1 MAVRI
6 RLKKL
11 GRKKRPFYRVVAI
24 DSRFKRDGREIE
36 RLGWYDPVQDSNS
49 CNLNEDR
56 ILYWLKQGAK
66 PSDTVQGLFRKN
78 GLSYKWH
85 LSKQGVKDADI
96 DKLLEE
102 WKEREKNRIELK
114 KDKKIKKKE
123 LAANADT
130 GESVASEEE
139 APAEEVK
146 AEEAPVEKAP
156 AEEVK
161 AEEAPVEETP
171 AEEVKAE
178 EASVEEVKAEEAPVE
193 EVKVE
198 EAPEEEV
205 KAEEAPADEV
215 KAEEAPIEEA
225 PAEEVKAEET
235 PADEVKA
242 EEAPIEEA
250 PAEEV
255 KAEETP
261 AEQVKEQE
269 KN

>member
-36 RLGWYDPVQDSNS
+36 RLGWYDPVQDNNS

-130 GESVASEEE
+130 GESVAPAEEVKAEETPVEEAPAEEVKAEETPAEE

-146 AEEAPVEKAP
+146 AEEAPVEEVKAEETPAEEVKVEEAP

-161 AEEAPVEETP
+161 AEEAPVE
-171 AEEVKAE
+171 
-178 EASVEEVKAEEAPVE
+178 
-193 EVKVE
+193 
-198 EAPEEEV
+198 
-205 KAEEAPADEV
+205 
-215 KAEEAPIEEA
+215 
-225 PAEEVKAEET
+225 
-235 PADEVKA
+235 
-242 EEAPIEEA
+242 
-250 PAEEV
+250 
-255 KAEETP
+255 
-261 AEQVKEQE
+261 QVKEQE
-269 KN
+269 KK

>member
-36 RLGWYDPVQDSNS
+36 RLGWYDPVQDNNS

-130 GESVASEEE
+130 GESVAPAEEVKAEEAPVEEAPVEEVKAEEAPVEEAPAEEVKAEETPAEE

-146 AEEAPVEKAP
+146 AEEAPVEEVKAEETPAEEVKVEEAP

-161 AEEAPVEETP
+161 AEEAPVE
-171 AEEVKAE
+171 
-178 EASVEEVKAEEAPVE
+178 
-193 EVKVE
+193 
-198 EAPEEEV
+198 
-205 KAEEAPADEV
+205 
-215 KAEEAPIEEA
+215 
-225 PAEEVKAEET
+225 
-235 PADEVKA
+235 
-242 EEAPIEEA
+242 
-250 PAEEV
+250 
-255 KAEETP
+255 
-261 AEQVKEQE
+261 QVKEQE
-269 KN
+269 KK

>member
-36 RLGWYDPVQDSNS
+36 RLGWYDPVQDNNS
-49 CNLNEDR
+49 CNLNEER
-56 ILYWLKQGAK
+56 VLYWLDQGAK
-66 PSDTVQGLFRKN
+66 PSDTVQGLFRRN

-85 LSKQGVKDADI
+85 LSKQGVKDSDI
-96 DKLLEE
+96 EKLLEE

-123 LAANADT
+123 LSAKAEETPA
-130 GESVASEEE
+130 EE

-146 AEEAPVEKAP
+146 A
-156 AEEVK
+156 
-161 AEEAPVEETP
+161 
-171 AEEVKAE
+171 
-178 EASVEEVKAEEAPVE
+178 
-193 EVKVE
+193 
-198 EAPEEEV
+198 
-205 KAEEAPADEV
+205 
-215 KAEEAPIEEA
+215 
-225 PAEEVKAEET
+225 
-235 PADEVKA
+235 
-242 EEAPIEEA
+242 EEA

-261 AEQVKEQE
+261 AEETPAEEAPAEEVKAEE
-269 KN
+269 APAEEVPAEEVKAEEAPADEAPAEEAPAEEVKAEEANEVKDEDKPSD

>member
-36 RLGWYDPVQDSNS
+36 RLGWYDPVQDNNS

-102 WKEREKNRIELK
+102 WKEREKNRTELK

-130 GESVASEEE
+130 SESVA
-139 APAEEVK
+139 PAEQ
-146 AEEAPVEKAP
+146 APK
-156 AEEVK
+156 
-161 AEEAPVEETP
+161 
-171 AEEVKAE
+171 
-178 EASVEEVKAEEAPVE
+178 
-193 EVKVE
+193 
-198 EAPEEEV
+198 EEV
-205 KAEEAPADEV
+205 KAEEAPAPAEEAPKEEV
-215 KAEEAPIEEA
+215 KAEEAPAEEAPKEEVKAEEAPKEEVKAEEA
-225 PAEEVKAEET
+225 PAEEVK
-235 PADEVKA
+235 K
-242 EEAPIEEA
+242 
-250 PAEEV
+250 
-255 KAEETP
+255 
-261 AEQVKEQE
+261 QE
-269 KN
+269 KTDS

>member
-36 RLGWYDPVQDSNS
+36 RLGWYDPVQDNNS

-102 WKEREKNRIELK
+102 WKEREKNRTELK

-130 GESVASEEE
+130 SESV
-139 APAEEVK
+139 APAEE
-146 AEEAPVEKAP
+146 APK
-156 AEEVK
+156 
-161 AEEAPVEETP
+161 
-171 AEEVKAE
+171 
-178 EASVEEVKAEEAPVE
+178 
-193 EVKVE
+193 
-198 EAPEEEV
+198 EEV
-205 KAEEAPADEV
+205 KAEEAPAEEAPKEEV
-215 KAEEAPIEEA
+215 KAEEAPKEEVKAEEA
-225 PAEEVKAEET
+225 PAEEAPKEEVKAEET
-235 PADEVKA
+235 PV
-242 EEAPIEEA
+242 EEA
-250 PAEEV
+250 PAEEI

-261 AEQVKEQE
+261 AEEVKKQE
-269 KN
+269 KTDS

>member
-161 AEEAPVEETP
+161 AEEAPVEE
-171 AEEVKAE
+171 
-178 EASVEEVKAEEAPVE
+178 
-193 EVKVE
+193 VKVE

-235 PADEVKA
+235 PA
-242 EEAPIEEA
+242 
-250 PAEEV
+250 
-255 KAEETP
+255 
-261 AEQVKEQE
+261 EQVKEQE